1 MRISNRAIY
10 ICRITAIRISNRG
23 APKYPFRVF
32 ILSSCLQSSHENGIL
47 YSSLFS
53 GRKEFVRT
61 NAYIIVGERVISSVT
76 RKIPQFESR
85 FRRPSTIRRD
95 IVRLLV
101 YRCGKYSYFNFYPA
115 KLARKTIGRVRT
127 SRRDARNFWKF
138 AGSLLRKII
147 PLI

>member
-23 APKYPFRVF
+23 APKYRFRVF
-32 ILSSCLQSSHENGIL
+32 FLLAILPRKSYTL
-47 YSSLFS
+47 LFF
-53 GRKEFVRT
+53 REFVRT

-127 SRRDARNFWKF
+127 SRQDARNCWKF

>member
-23 APKYPFRVF
+23 APKYRFRVF
-32 ILSSCLQSSHENGIL
+32 FLLAILPRKRDLIL
-47 YSSLFS
+47 FFFS

-61 NAYIIVGERVISSVT
+61 QAYIIVGERVISSVT

-127 SRRDARNFWKF
+127 SRQDARNCWKF